1 MSVADTLDAMKR
13 EPRPLSPLDDFET
26 AVNQTGTDSEILS
39 LQAETVLALR
49 DGADLMVSI
58 PAYETYTTDGTGGNT
73 ETVSLS
79 HDLVDSPNTQS
90 VVLYENGNRVTPD
103 SVDYANNSF
112 DYTDDGTGNTLHIY
126 YIVGDAATLTVEKV
140 SPGGKTSQAEQ
151 LKTLNAGRANRQD
164 QQEDPI
170 DFQFSG
176 SWLERFLATDM
187 VLSVTIDA
195 PYTVRFREDTDG
207 TEATNALFHT
217 TATQGATDAPGLLAA
232 INDDMGG
239 R

>member
-1 MSVADTLDAMKR
+1 MQR

-26 AVNQTGTDSEILS
+26 ATNQTGTDSEILS

-49 DGADLMVSI
+49 DGAELMVSI
-58 PAYETYTTDGTGGNT
+58 PAYETYTTDGTAGNS
-73 ETVSLS
+73 ETVNLS

-90 VVLYENGNRVTPD
+90 VVLYENGKRVSPD
-103 SVDYANNSF
+103 SIDYANDSIN
-112 DYTDDGTGNTLHIY
+112 YTDNSTGNTLHIY

-140 SPGGKTSQAEQ
+140 SPGGKTSQAEE

-170 DFQFSG
+170 TFSFGG
-176 SWLERFLATDM
+176 SWLERYLATDM
-187 VLSVTIDA
+187 VLRVSIDA
-195 PYTVRFREDTDG
+195 PYTVRFREGTDG

-217 TATQGATDAPGLLAA
+217 TVTQGATDAQGLLAA

>member
-1 MSVADTLDAMKR
+1 MSVADILDGMKR

-49 DGADLMVSI
+49 DGADLKVSI
-58 PAYETYTTDGTGGNT
+58 PAYESYTTDGTGGNT
-73 ETVSLS
+73 ETFNLS
-79 HDLVDSPNTQS
+79 HDLVDSPNTES
-90 VVLYENGNRVTPD
+90 LVLYENGNRVSPD
-103 SVDYANNSF
+103 SIDYANNTI
-112 DYTDDGTGNTLHIY
+112 DYTDDGTGNTLHVY
-126 YIVGDAATLTVEKV
+126 YVAGDAATVSLEKV
-140 SPGGKTSQAEQ
+140 SPGGKTSQAED
-151 LKTLNAGRANRQD
+151 LKTFNAGRANRQD

-170 DFQFSG
+170 TLSFSG

-187 VLSVTIDA
+187 VLSAKIDA

-217 TATQGATDAPGLLAA
+217 TATQGASDAPGLLAA
-232 INDDMGG
+232 INEDMGG

>member
-58 PAYETYTTDGTGGNT
+58 PAYESFTTDGTADNT
-73 ETVSLS
+73 ETFSLS

-90 VVLYENGNRVTPD
+90 VVLYEGGSRASPD
-103 SVDYANNSF
+103 SIDYDNDTI
-112 DYTDDGTGNTLHIY
+112 DYTDDGTDNTLHVY

-140 SPGGKTSQAEQ
+140 SPGGKTSQAEE

-170 DFQFSG
+170 EFHFRG

-187 VLSVTIDA
+187 VLSVKIDA
-195 PYTVRFREDTDG
+195 PYTVQFREDTDG

-217 TATQGATDAPGLLAA
+217 TATKGASSAPGLLSA